1 MKRLLC
7 ILLAVL
13 AMGQARAQEEYI
25 SNSRDAASDQFADL
39 EGRKG
44 VLVLSA
50 HSSLILRVT
59 NASLPVE
66 EVRPGGKRPDGLYE
80 YKLILAA
87 DDTREAKVEVS
98 RMGDVYTTE
107 FIATLKPDFLVAY
120 RIEEIEQ
127 PIRYEDQT
135 RGNDARLN
143 AAEAELEIS
152 TTIKGLT
159 VKCSDKLGA
168 TVTSAPSKA
177 DPNVSVISVVLP
189 VATLQAARDEAGAA
203 RKEYARLT
211 ALIETDKA
219 TDADFDSHDA
229 AEARLER
236 AEAALRE
243 LTAVDIYSD
252 KTNHLAIDISSLG
265 PRSKKSYVVLPVV
278 IEKEVFVT
286 EFSARMNDGGR
297 LFAQRNYAD
306 ARAAFVEAIE
316 AKDAPLSMKPAVMA
330 SIQRCDTCMRYE
342 RLATAALSELVK
354 MKKAGTG
361 TQDDVYRYASAGI
374 YFLGVVNNNNASDFY
389 ASRIA
394 KLEELIKKQPLN
406 VGFTVV
412 EWLTLSEGNPLPA
425 VELWAYYGAEP
436 PSPVVYNTPRR
447 FRRAIK
453 AEADKYVQVG
463 MTDAQGR
470 VEIELDRA
478 KLPTAFVFCPSTD
491 ESVKITSLPFADFV
505 RRASGDY
512 HMKQLRVKMYKR
524 TNKHF

>member
-1 MKRLLC
+1 M
-7 ILLAVL
+7 
-13 AMGQARAQEEYI
+13 
-25 SNSRDAASDQFADL
+25 
-39 EGRKG
+39 
-44 VLVLSA
+44 
-50 HSSLILRVT
+50 
-59 NASLPVE
+59 
-66 EVRPGGKRPDGLYE
+66 
-80 YKLILAA
+80 
-87 DDTREAKVEVS
+87 
-98 RMGDVYTTE
+98 
-107 FIATLKPDFLVAY
+107 
-120 RIEEIEQ
+120 
-127 PIRYEDQT
+127 
-135 RGNDARLN
+135 
-143 AAEAELEIS
+143 
-152 TTIKGLT
+152 
-159 VKCSDKLGA
+159 
-168 TVTSAPSKA
+168 
-177 DPNVSVISVVLP
+177 
-189 VATLQAARDEAGAA
+189 
-203 RKEYARLT
+203 
-211 ALIETDKA
+211 
-219 TDADFDSHDA
+219 
-229 AEARLER
+229 
-236 AEAALRE
+236 
-243 LTAVDIYSD
+243 
-252 KTNHLAIDISSLG
+252 
-265 PRSKKSYVVLPVV
+265 

-286 EFSARMNDGGR
+286 EFSARMADGGR

-342 RLATAALSELVK
+342 RLATAALSELIK

-389 ASRIA
+389 TSRIA

-478 KLPTAFVFCPSTD
+478 KLPTAFVFCPSAD
-491 ESVKITSLPFADFV
+491 ESIKITSLPFADFV